1 LEGEIRVELQDK
13 TIVEWVSIEGLPVG
27 KIRVEGVQAAAV
39 LDRLA
44 DSCGLYGHRLNLK
57 ICLADDFRYAVLSRM
72 RDLQPRVILGQE
84 ILDAIEPY
92 NFPEGAI
99 P

>member
-1 LEGEIRVELQDK
+1 MDQIRVELQNK
-13 TIVEWVSIEGLPVG
+13 TIVEWIPIEGLPVG
-27 KIRVEGVQAAAV
+27 KILVQGVQAAAMR
-39 LDRLA
+39 DRLA

-57 ICLADDFRYAVLSRM
+57 ICLAEDFRYAVLSRM
-72 RDLQPRVILGQE
+72 RDLQPKVIVGQE

-92 NFPEGAI
+92 NFPAGAI